1 MNWPSEEEMLSV
13 IGSWRATPITI
24 GEDAIW
30 QLSKMLLDMVKAK
43 NPESVIEWP
52 EWANWIVLH
61 REAWYYCN
69 QKPVTGNRTFYLSG
83 KAEQIFNYDIEK
95 HLEKLVW
102 RKPWQDCIIK
112 KPGATE

>member
-1 MNWPSEEEMLSV
+1 MNWPTEQEIGALYIEWLDTKDLSGHDL
-13 IGSWRATPITI
+13 INMTI
-24 GEDAIW
+24 DLI
-30 QLSKMLLDMVKAK
+30 KAK
-43 NPESVIEWP
+43 NPETTIEWP
-52 EWANWIVLH
+52 DWANWIVLD

-69 QKPVTGNRTFYLSG
+69 QKPVTGNRTFYIPG

-102 RKPWQDCIIK
+102 RKPWNECIIK